1 MTSISTPQ
9 QKTSTGI
16 TAAAPSSTSFS
27 PRQSTLAFLRQFARA
42 YSPAL
47 GGMVLN

>member
-1 MTSISTPQ
+1 MISTSTPQ
-9 QKTSTGI
+9 KTSNSKSS
-16 TAAAPSSTSFS
+16 PSSTIFM